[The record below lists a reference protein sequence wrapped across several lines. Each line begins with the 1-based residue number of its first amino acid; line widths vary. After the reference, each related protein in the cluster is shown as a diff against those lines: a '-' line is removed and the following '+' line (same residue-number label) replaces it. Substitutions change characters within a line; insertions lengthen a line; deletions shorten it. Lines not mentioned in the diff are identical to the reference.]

1 MRGLHVCCD
10 TSGARLTHSILK
22 DVVPLACLRDVSL
35 SRSTANSNRDNMKQG
50 PRLRESDGLSDN

>member
-1 MRGLHVCCD
+1 
-10 TSGARLTHSILK
+10 
-22 DVVPLACLRDVSL
+22 VVPLACLRDVSL